1 MRFLLLIYD
10 DESGSEDATPEQF
23 AAMLAEYEAYDRA
36 VQEAGVF
43 VSGEGLQPTATAR
56 TVRMRDGAPL
66 RTDGP
71 FAETR
76 EQLGGYY
83 LLECA
88 DIDEAMRWAERIPVA
103 GVRRRGGA
111 PGDRLRG
118 VRDGRRRRRG
128 GAGLS
133 ATADLDRLFRRESA
147 QAVAALA
154 RALGDLDRAEEA
166 VQDAYAIALERWPRD
181 GAPANPAAWIM
192 TVARNRALD
201 RIRAERRSASR
212 AEEAARLEAL
222 LRDGEDG
229 EDARPA

>member
-10 DESGSEDATPEQF
+10 DESGSDDATPEQF

-83 LLECA
+83 LLDCA
-88 DIDEAMRWAERIPVA
+88 DIEEATRWAERIPVPA
-103 GVRRRGGA
+103 SGGVE
-111 PGDRLRG
+111 
-118 VRDGRRRRRG
+118 VRPVIDY
-128 GAGLS
+128 
-133 ATADLDRLFRRESA
+133 
-147 QAVAALA
+147 AALETAGDDAAA
-154 RALGDLDRAEEA
+154 RA
-166 VQDAYAIALERWPRD
+166 
-181 GAPANPAAWIM
+181 
-192 TVARNRALD
+192 
-201 RIRAERRSASR
+201 
-212 AEEAARLEAL
+212 
-222 LRDGEDG
+222 
-229 EDARPA
+229 